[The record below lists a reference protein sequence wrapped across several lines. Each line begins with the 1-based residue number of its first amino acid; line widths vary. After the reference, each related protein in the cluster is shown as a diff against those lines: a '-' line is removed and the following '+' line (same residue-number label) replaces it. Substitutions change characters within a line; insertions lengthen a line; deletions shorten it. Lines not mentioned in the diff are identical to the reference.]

1 LYFAPLVAR
10 VDADDRDDLWSHT
23 YTSNGQGISNAGV
36 ALLISDATGTPS
48 SYSRFVAGPMSEILA
63 VANVAADS
71 RAELIVRHRDSA
83 RVRLV
88 RQE

>member
-1 LYFAPLVAR
+1 
-10 VDADDRDDLWSHT
+10 
-23 YTSNGQGISNAGV
+23 
-36 ALLISDATGTPS
+36 
-48 SYSRFVAGPMSEILA
+48 MSEILA